1 MENNYQYQ
9 SNIPAPQKAKGSA
22 GKMIALALCCS
33 IAGGAAGAGGFAAY
47 DAFRTK
53 LQSVIE
59 DTDNTEDAENVSKML
74 YGDRES
80 EKIQKVS
87 VDTSK
92 VLSPAEIYAAN
103 VNSTVGIKT
112 SVTTNRFGYQTQSAA
127 AGSGFILT
135 ADGYIVT
142 NYHVVEGAEDI
153 KVTTYDDKTYEAKLI
168 GYDES
173 NDVAV
178 LKVDATG
185 LTPVVIGDSDNMNV
199 GDSVVAI
206 GNPLGELTFSL
217 TSGAV
222 SALNRKVTI
231 ENTAMNLIQTDC
243 AINSG
248 NSGGALFNS
257 HGEVIGIT
265 NAKYSSSGNNS
276 SASIDNIGFAIPMN
290 SVNSIITSIIEKG
303 YVEKV
308 YIGVTVSQVN
318 NNRRRSGDQN
328 ADAQYGLTVE
338 SVTEDGPAEK
348 AGIKEGDVITAF
360 NGEKLTSATELTALL
375 NKCKEGDEVV
385 LTINR
390 DGETQKIKV
399 TLGVR
404 QQAALPDSKSSSGS
418 QRSPEGQDDDDQ
430 NGQRF
435 PGFPGSGRRSQSG
448 D

>member
-1 MENNYQYQ
+1 
-9 SNIPAPQKAKGSA
+9 
-22 GKMIALALCCS
+22 
-33 IAGGAAGAGGFAAY
+33 
-47 DAFRTK
+47 
-53 LQSVIE
+53 
-59 DTDNTEDAENVSKML
+59 
-74 YGDRES
+74 
-80 EKIQKVS
+80 
-87 VDTSK
+87 
-92 VLSPAEIYAAN
+92 
-103 VNSTVGIKT
+103 
-112 SVTTNRFGYQTQSAA
+112 
-127 AGSGFILT
+127 
-135 ADGYIVT
+135 
-142 NYHVVEGAEDI
+142 
-153 KVTTYDDKTYEAKLI
+153 
-168 GYDES
+168 
-173 NDVAV
+173 
-178 LKVDATG
+178 
-185 LTPVVIGDSDNMNV
+185 
-199 GDSVVAI
+199 
-206 GNPLGELTFSL
+206 
-217 TSGAV
+217 
-222 SALNRKVTI
+222 
-231 ENTAMNLIQTDC
+231 MNLIQTDC

-318 NNRRRSGDQN
+318 SNRRRSGNQDT
-328 ADAQYGLTVE
+328 DAQYGLTVE
-338 SVTEDGPAEK
+338 SVTEDSPAEK

-360 NGEKLTSATELTALL
+360 NGEKLTSATELTSLL
-375 NKCKEGDEVV
+375 NKCKEGDEVI

-418 QRSPEGQDDDDQ
+418 QKTPEGQDDDDQ